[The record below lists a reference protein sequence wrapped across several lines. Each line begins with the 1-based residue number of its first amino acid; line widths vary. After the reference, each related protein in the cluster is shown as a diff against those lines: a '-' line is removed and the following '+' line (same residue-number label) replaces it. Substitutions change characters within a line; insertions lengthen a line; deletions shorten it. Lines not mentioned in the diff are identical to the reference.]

1 MSRHQPRAGIPP
13 RRPRSGFSLIE
24 LMTVVATVGIL
35 ASIAMPSMQGALVR
49 AKRGEREQ
57 LVQLMA
63 NATRDYLEQHPSA
76 VAFTALPNPSG
87 TPNTGRKPFL
97 RSMSG
102 WADLVG
108 MPEGALYHQFRIV
121 ATPTAT
127 PPIQQFDIT
136 VTSDLDGN
144 GILSTL
150 TVTYTYSSGNWV
162 REDTESGDLY

>member
-1 MSRHQPRAGIPP
+1 MSRRQPRAGFSP
-13 RRPRSGFSLIE
+13 RRRRGFSLIE

-35 ASIAMPSMQGALVR
+35 ASIALPTMQSALVR

-57 LVQLMA
+57 LVLLMA
-63 NATRDYLEQHPSA
+63 SATKDYLEQHPAA

-108 MPEGALYHQFRIV
+108 MPEGSVYHQFSIE

-127 PPIQQFDIT
+127 PPIQQFAIT

-144 GILSTL
+144 GLQSTL
-150 TVTYTYSSGNWV
+150 TVTYTYSGGSWTRV
-162 REDTESGDLY
+162 ETESGDPY